1 MDASFGATY
10 EKASQPGEILI
21 LTFRYLAPITV
32 RTFGPLLE
40 ISSRLFNVVDAS
52 FAGRDAMRCLFARV
66 VLPLVSLFLLSKSL
80 QASGPSSAQE
90 TLNKILL
97 GKDVRCLVE
106 MPAYKDGVDI
116 YYTPP

>member
-21 LTFRYLAPITV
+21 LTFRYLAPIIV

-52 FAGRDAMRCLFARV
+52 FAGRDAMRCHFARV
-66 VLPLVSLFLLSKSL
+66 VLPLVSLFLLSKS

-97 GKDVRCLVE
+97 GKDV
-106 MPAYKDGVDI
+106 
-116 YYTPP
+116 